1 MLTRI
6 FVALL
11 LFLIPFALYVGYV
24 KLRRRA
30 SGPVEAEEVT
40 PWLMLIM
47 SGLMLATAGMITLG
61 VAFDHDTD
69 VVLRPPAFVDG
80 ELIPGGPVEQPE

>member
-11 LFLIPFALYVGYV
+11 LFLIPFMLYMGYA

-30 SGPVEAEEVT
+30 DGTVEAEEIT
-40 PWLMLIM
+40 PWRMLIM
-47 SGLMLATAGMITLG
+47 SGLVLATAGMITLG
-61 VAFDHDTD
+61 VVFDHGTD